1 MSNSGIDIGERL
13 KSIRNIHNL
22 SQREL
27 SRRAGVTNSTIS
39 LIEQNRVSPS
49 VDSLKKVLQGFPMSL
64 IDFFTMDMKPKQA
77 SFFTRDE
84 LVELSDTGSSLL
96 LVGATRKDRK
106 LRVLHETYPPGGGSG
121 DDMISHEGEEAGV
134 VTKGSIQ
141 VTVGNEVK
149 ILNEGEAYY
158 IDSLIPHSFRNIS
171 DEECQIVSAATPP
184 NF

>member
-1 MSNSGIDIGERL
+1 MSIDIGERL
-13 KSIRNIHNL
+13 KTIRNIHNL

-49 VDSLKKVLQGFPMSL
+49 VDSLKKVLEGFPMSL
-64 IDFFTMDMKPKQA
+64 IDFFTMEMKPKEA

-84 LVELSDTGSSLL
+84 LVELSDSGSSLL
-96 LVGATRKDRK
+96 LVGATRKNRK
-106 LRVLHETYPPGGGSG
+106 LRLLHETYPPGGSSG
-121 DDMISHEGEEAGV
+121 DDMITHEGEEAGI
-134 VTKGSIQ
+134 VTKGSIE

-149 ILNEGEAYY
+149 VLNEGEAYY
-158 IDSLIPHSFRNIS
+158 IDALIPHCFRNIS

>member
-1 MSNSGIDIGERL
+1 MSVDIGERL
-13 KSIRNIHNL
+13 KAIRKLHNL

-27 SRRAGVTNSTIS
+27 ARRAGVTNSTIS

-49 VDSLKKVLQGFPMSL
+49 VDNLTKVLEGLPMTL
-64 IDFFTMDMKPKQA
+64 IDFFTMEMKPKQA
-77 SFFTRDE
+77 SFFSRDE
-84 LVELSDTGSSLL
+84 LVELSDAESSLL

-106 LRVLHETYPPGGGSG
+106 LRVLYETYPPGGGSG
-121 DDMISHEGEEAGV
+121 EKMISHEGEESGV
-134 VTKGSIQ
+134 VIKGSIE
-141 VTVGNEVK
+141 VTVGDEVR

-158 IDSLIPHSFRNIS
+158 IDSLIPHRFHNVS

>member
-1 MSNSGIDIGERL
+1 MSIDIGERL
-13 KSIRNIHNL
+13 KTIRKIHNI

-27 SRRAGVTNSTIS
+27 ARRAGVTNSTIS

-49 VDSLKKVLQGFPMSL
+49 VDSLKKVLEGLPMSL

-77 SFFTRDE
+77 AFFTRDE

-121 DDMISHEGEEAGV
+121 DAMLSCEGEEAGV
-134 VTKGSIQ
+134 VTKGSVEI
-141 VTVGNEVK
+141 TVGNEVRVLK
-149 ILNEGEAYY
+149 EGEAYY
-158 IDSLIPHSFRNIS
+158 IDSVIPHCFRNIS
-171 DEECQIVSAATPP
+171 DEDCQIVSAATPP

>member
-1 MSNSGIDIGERL
+1 MSINLGERL
-13 KSIRNIHNL
+13 KSIRNLHNM

-27 SRRAGVTNSTIS
+27 ARRAGVTNSTIS

-64 IDFFTMDMKPKQA
+64 IDFFTLEMKPKQA

-84 LVELSDTGSSLL
+84 LVELSDGASSLL

-106 LRVLHETYPPGGGSG
+106 LRVLHETYPPGGNSG
-121 DDMISHEGEEAGV
+121 KQMLTHDGEEAGV
-134 VTKGSIQ
+134 VTKGVIK
-141 VTVGNEVK
+141 VTIGDEIRVLK
-149 ILNEGEAYY
+149 EGDAYY
-158 IDSLIPHSFRNIS
+158 FDAQIPHRFENES